1 MGSPPGLGADSTRTV
16 RATHGL
22 SRSANFRTRRSR
34 TPGATAEGSLAG
46 NDSFSACDHRPR
58 VAVKDDSKEWAK
70 YAKELG
76 VNLQRLRVERGLT
89 QERVAYDAG
98 LSRYQYQR
106 MEWGKIGKDTPAN
119 PTLKTIMAVAQVLG
133 VTLDELLPQPWPDLH
148 AR

>member
-1 MGSPPGLGADSTRTV
+1 M
-16 RATHGL
+16 
-22 SRSANFRTRRSR
+22 
-34 TPGATAEGSLAG
+34 
-46 NDSFSACDHRPR
+46 
-58 VAVKDDSKEWAK
+58 AVKDDSKEWAR

-133 VTLDELLPQPWPDLH
+133 VTLDELLPRSWPDLH

>member
-1 MGSPPGLGADSTRTV
+1 M
-16 RATHGL
+16 
-22 SRSANFRTRRSR
+22 
-34 TPGATAEGSLAG
+34 
-46 NDSFSACDHRPR
+46 
-58 VAVKDDSKEWAK
+58 AVKDDSKEWAR

-133 VTLDELLPQPWPDLH
+133 VTLDELLPQPSPPSWPLAPLGRRWQESWV
-148 AR
+148 ARLPRFSALRPFEARYAFCRLGLTPP

>member
-1 MGSPPGLGADSTRTV
+1 M
-16 RATHGL
+16 
-22 SRSANFRTRRSR
+22 
-34 TPGATAEGSLAG
+34 AG

-58 VAVKDDSKEWAK
+58 VAVKDDSKEWAR

-119 PTLKTIMAVAQVLG
+119 P
-133 VTLDELLPQPWPDLH
+133 
-148 AR
+148 R